1 MNIIIWFLVIMN
13 AIGFFL
19 MGEDKRRAK
28 KHEYRISERTLWLT
42 AIAGGAFA
50 MTVAMYVF
58 HHKTKHPAFKL
69 GFPIVFMIQT
79 VVVFYLFSK

>member
-1 MNIIIWFLVIMN
+1 MNIVTWFLLIMSVV
-13 AIGFFL
+13 GFYL

-50 MTVAMYVF
+50 MTIAMYVF
-58 HHKTKHPAFKL
+58 RHKTKHVAFKI
-69 GFPIVFMIQT
+69 GFPVVFIIQT
-79 VVVFYLFSK
+79 VIFFYFFSK